1 MDLPRVPKH
10 LSLTLLHPSSLLQ
23 SHQDLGRSKI
33 VLSSL
38 TIGKCSFLLSP
49 RLLSLWS
56 SSALGCTEGSIS
68 NCPPSQPSHTH
79 QPRPCS
85 SQSGPVLCC
94 VVLCCVMLSRCSRV
108 QLFET
113 PWTVARQAPLSM
125 GFSRQVSWSGL
136 PCPSPGDLPNPRIEC
151 RSPTLQ
157 ADSLPSE
164 PSGKPSLD
172 FFGSNY
178 FYFQI
183 KDIRLPPN
191 TSRFIPISSSG
202 GPDFYNGAN

>member
-1 MDLPRVPKH
+1 M
-10 LSLTLLHPSSLLQ
+10 
-23 SHQDLGRSKI
+23 I
-33 VLSSL
+33 
-38 TIGKCSFLLSP
+38 KCKRF
-49 RLLSLWS
+49 
-56 SSALGCTEGSIS
+56 
-68 NCPPSQPSHTH
+68 
-79 QPRPCS
+79 
-85 SQSGPVLCC
+85 LCC
-94 VVLCCVMLSRCSRV
+94 CCCLVAKSVC
-108 QLFET
+108 LFVT
-113 PWTVARQAPLSM
+113 PWTIAHLANLSLE
-125 GFSRQVSWSGL
+125 FSRQVSWSGL

-183 KDIRLPPN
+183 QDIRLPPN